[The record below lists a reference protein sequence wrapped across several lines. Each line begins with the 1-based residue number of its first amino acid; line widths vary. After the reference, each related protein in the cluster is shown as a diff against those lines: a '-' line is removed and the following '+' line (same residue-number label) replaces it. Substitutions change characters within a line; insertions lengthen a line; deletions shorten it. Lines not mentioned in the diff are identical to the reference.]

1 MKGSWW
7 LVLASVTMSGALK
20 AQEMDY
26 LRVDG
31 TSIIYNGDGQDTPD
45 RKDQY
50 ALLDVLQRHPEVN
63 TLVLEGDFELSGT
76 AINLGRI
83 VEEYGLTTKIATRC
97 ANACIYIFVSGRS
110 RILDQNAEISVH
122 RRSIPPSTFR
132 ELYAEL
138 KDQYAWRDVSAMSTY
153 AFARGQ
159 ADMVDSITHLME
171 HGVTFDF
178 AVRLFG
184 TRQDEP
190 LIPTRSELITGGL
203 IGN

>member
-1 MKGSWW
+1 MRGFWW
-7 LVLASVTMSGALK
+7 VILATVTMSGALN
-20 AQEMDY
+20 ALQFDH

-31 TSIIYNGDGQDTPD
+31 TSVIYDGDGQDAPD

-50 ALLDVLQRHPEVN
+50 ALLDVLQRHPEVD

-110 RILDQNAEISVH
+110 RILDQTAEISVH
-122 RRSIPPSTFR
+122 RRSIPPSSFR

-138 KDQYAWRDVSAMSTY
+138 KDQYAWRDISAMSTY

-178 AVRLFG
+178 AVRLFE

-190 LIPTRSELITGGL
+190 WTPTRGELVDGGVLSE
-203 IGN
+203 